1 MITVKYDLNS
11 FLLDIRGHAE
21 YAPYG
26 KDIVCAA
33 VSALSQTLAMW
44 LSEYAPCMEEAP
56 RIDTGEGLLIQC
68 SPKPVW
74 RCEIMLLYQ
83 FVIKGMQ
90 RIAAEYPRNVEI
102 VQK

>member
-1 MITVKYDLNS
+1 MITVKYDLNC
-11 FLLDIRGHAE
+11 FLLDIRGHAG

-44 LSEYAPCMEEAP
+44 LSEYAPCMEEMP
-56 RIDTGEGLLIQC
+56 RIETGEGLYIQC
-68 SPKPVW
+68 IPKPVW

-90 RIAAEYPRNVEI
+90 RIAAEYPQNVKVI
-102 VQK
+102 RG